1 MFSCEDLFD
10 MAVQIEQNG
19 ERMLRNAQK
28 QVTNLKLMSL
38 LQRLADEE
46 IEHAKMFSDL
56 KPKVKQEI
64 QYSELEDLGK
74 SLLRDT
80 LGDQSFSLKDT
91 DFSKVENENELISI
105 MIEFEKDT
113 VLFYEMIRT
122 VISDKAVQACLEK
135 IIEAENQHAQKL
147 QTFLASETEFS

>member
-19 ERMLRNAQK
+19 ERLLRDAQK
-28 QVTNLKLMSL
+28 KITNPKLASL
-38 LQRLADEE
+38 LQWLADEE

-56 KPKVKQEI
+56 KPTIQQEI
-64 QYSELEDLGK
+64 QHSELEDLGK

-80 LGDQSFSLKDT
+80 LGDQSFSLKDA
-91 DFSKVENENELISI
+91 DFSKIEDESELIKI

-122 VISDKAVQACLEK
+122 VISDKAALACLEK
-135 IIEAENQHAQKL
+135 IIDAENKHAEKL
-147 QTFLASETEFS
+147 QDYLASETEIT